1 MIAKLTGVL
10 DSTGEDWVVIDT
22 NGVGYL
28 IFCSTR
34 TLINFPSCGE
44 IVSLI
49 IETHIR
55 EDHIHLYG
63 FIDQAERDW
72 FRLLTSV
79 QGVGAKVGLGILSV
93 LSPAELSDAILS
105 EDKGMIT
112 RAPGVGPKLATR
124 LLSELKD
131 KTGGLPTS
139 AFPSETASAATGK
152 GASSAAFDDAVSA
165 LVNLGY
171 QRSAA
176 FSAVSSAINTS
187 SEAAPVEDLIR
198 AGLRELTD
206 DCDRAVATDFSEG
219 DHSESMSGRS
229 CSMISLGSLRSAK
242 ISMFSLKLPGIAARQ
257 WIMSCFWTSC
267 LGKTTLAQIVA
278 RELSVGFRRL
288 RSSNFQSWGPRRN
301 PNQP

>member
-34 TLINFPSCGE
+34 TLINFPSRGE

-63 FIDQAERDW
+63 FLDQAERDW

-131 KTGGLPTS
+131 KTGGLATS
-139 AFPSETASAATGK
+139 AFPSATVSAASGK
-152 GASSAAFDDAVSA
+152 GAGSAAFDDAVSA

-198 AGLRELTD
+198 AGLRELT
-206 DCDRAVATDFSEG
+206 G
-219 DHSESMSGRS
+219 
-229 CSMISLGSLRSAK
+229 
-242 ISMFSLKLPGIAARQ
+242 
-257 WIMSCFWTSC
+257 
-267 LGKTTLAQIVA
+267 
-278 RELSVGFRRL
+278 
-288 RSSNFQSWGPRRN
+288 
-301 PNQP
+301 

>member
-34 TLINFPSCGE
+34 TLINFPSRGE

-63 FIDQAERDW
+63 FLDQAERDW

-131 KTGGLPTS
+131 KTGGLPGS
-139 AFPSETASAATGK
+139 AFPSATASAASGK
-152 GASSAAFDDAVSA
+152 GSGSAAFDDAVSA

-198 AGLRELTD
+198 AGLREL
-206 DCDRAVATDFSEG
+206 SE
-219 DHSESMSGRS
+219 
-229 CSMISLGSLRSAK
+229 
-242 ISMFSLKLPGIAARQ
+242 
-257 WIMSCFWTSC
+257 
-267 LGKTTLAQIVA
+267 
-278 RELSVGFRRL
+278 
-288 RSSNFQSWGPRRN
+288 
-301 PNQP
+301 

>member
-34 TLINFPSCGE
+34 TLINFPSRGE

-63 FIDQAERDW
+63 FLDQAERDW

-131 KTGGLPTS
+131 KTGGLPGS
-139 AFPSETASAATGK
+139 AFPSATASAVSGK
-152 GASSAAFDDAVSA
+152 GAGSAAFEDAVSA

-198 AGLRELTD
+198 AGLRELT
-206 DCDRAVATDFSEG
+206 G
-219 DHSESMSGRS
+219 
-229 CSMISLGSLRSAK
+229 
-242 ISMFSLKLPGIAARQ
+242 
-257 WIMSCFWTSC
+257 
-267 LGKTTLAQIVA
+267 
-278 RELSVGFRRL
+278 
-288 RSSNFQSWGPRRN
+288 
-301 PNQP
+301 

>member
-63 FIDQAERDW
+63 FLDQAERDW

-139 AFPSETASAATGK
+139 AFPSATASAALGK
-152 GASSAAFDDAVSA
+152 GAGSAAFDDAVSA

-198 AGLRELTD
+198 AGLRELT
-206 DCDRAVATDFSEG
+206 G
-219 DHSESMSGRS
+219 
-229 CSMISLGSLRSAK
+229 
-242 ISMFSLKLPGIAARQ
+242 
-257 WIMSCFWTSC
+257 
-267 LGKTTLAQIVA
+267 
-278 RELSVGFRRL
+278 
-288 RSSNFQSWGPRRN
+288 
-301 PNQP
+301 

>member
-10 DSTGEDWVVIDT
+10 DSNGEDWVVIDT

-63 FIDQAERDW
+63 FLDQAERDW

-131 KTGGLPTS
+131 KKGGLPGS
-139 AFPSETASAATGK
+139 AFPSATASAASGK
-152 GASSAAFDDAVSA
+152 GAGSAAFNDAVSA

-176 FSAVSSAINTS
+176 FSAVSSVINTS

-198 AGLRELTD
+198 AGLRELT
-206 DCDRAVATDFSEG
+206 G
-219 DHSESMSGRS
+219 
-229 CSMISLGSLRSAK
+229 
-242 ISMFSLKLPGIAARQ
+242 
-257 WIMSCFWTSC
+257 
-267 LGKTTLAQIVA
+267 
-278 RELSVGFRRL
+278 
-288 RSSNFQSWGPRRN
+288 
-301 PNQP
+301 

>member
-10 DSTGEDWVVIDT
+10 DSSGEDWVVIDT

-63 FIDQAERDW
+63 FLDQAERDW

-105 EDKGMIT
+105 EDKVMIT

-131 KTGGLPTS
+131 KTGGLPGS
-139 AFPSETASAATGK
+139 AFPSATASAASGK
-152 GASSAAFDDAVSA
+152 GAGSAVFDDAVSA

-198 AGLRELTD
+198 AGLRELT
-206 DCDRAVATDFSEG
+206 G
-219 DHSESMSGRS
+219 
-229 CSMISLGSLRSAK
+229 
-242 ISMFSLKLPGIAARQ
+242 
-257 WIMSCFWTSC
+257 
-267 LGKTTLAQIVA
+267 
-278 RELSVGFRRL
+278 
-288 RSSNFQSWGPRRN
+288 
-301 PNQP
+301 

>member
-63 FIDQAERDW
+63 FLDQAERDW

-124 LLSELKD
+124 LLVSSKIKQVVTE
-131 KTGGLPTS
+131 S
-139 AFPSETASAATGK
+139 VFPSATASAASGK
-152 GASSAAFDDAVSA
+152 GALAAFDDAVSA

-187 SEAAPVEDLIR
+187 
-198 AGLRELTD
+198 
-206 DCDRAVATDFSEG
+206 
-219 DHSESMSGRS
+219 
-229 CSMISLGSLRSAK
+229 AK
-242 ISMFSLKLPGIAARQ
+242 RLQLKI
-257 WIMSCFWTSC
+257 
-267 LGKTTLAQIVA
+267 
-278 RELSVGFRRL
+278 
-288 RSSNFQSWGPRRN
+288 
-301 PNQP
+301 